1 MTGLDEN
8 CLRNLKSSEIL
19 KQGFLR
25 CDSKENISEK
35 QSLIQKTFLKASID
49 NEPIYVNQPIYE
61 TIDELIMQAL
71 YSEPVDNEESVYSE
85 PAGEPIYETIPI
97 QIQALYSEPVD
108 NKESVYSEPVGEPIY
123 QTIDEITP
131 IQKTESV
138 IPNKSLLKIEGNFK
152 KRDAKNIQRI
162 KDTTEILTI
171 YDPGQVNFDVQF
183 NLILNAFKNLKSS
196 SSKLAAFIY
205 ILDSTKDKESSK
217 TQINNNKIYKELPR
231 KYKKLIKR
239 SNPKFSLDMQS
250 TESLK
255 SIDSIRAHLKKRSIF
270 IKEEPLPLKDRI

>member
-25 CDSKENISEK
+25 CDSKENISEE
-35 QSLIQKTFLKASID
+35 QSLIQKTFLKASVD

-61 TIDELIMQAL
+61 TIDELI
-71 YSEPVDNEESVYSE
+71 
-85 PAGEPIYETIPI
+85 
-97 QIQALYSEPVD
+97 IQALYSEPVD
-108 NKESVYSEPVGEPIY
+108 EPIY
-123 QTIDEITP
+123 ATIDEITP

-138 IPNKSLLKIEGNFK
+138 IPNKSPLKIEGNFK

-162 KDTTEILTI
+162 KDTTQILTI

-196 SSKLAAFIY
+196 SSKLAAFLY
-205 ILDSTKDKESSK
+205 VLDSTKDLNQANSK
-217 TQINNNKIYKELPR
+217 KLYKQLPR
-231 KYKKLIKR
+231 KYKKLIKK

>member
-25 CDSKENISEK
+25 CDRKENISEE
-35 QSLIQKTFLKASID
+35 QSLIQKTFLKASVD

-61 TIDELIMQAL
+61 TIDELI
-71 YSEPVDNEESVYSE
+71 
-85 PAGEPIYETIPI
+85 
-97 QIQALYSEPVD
+97 IQALYSEPVD
-108 NKESVYSEPVGEPIY
+108 NKESVYSEPVDEPIY
-123 QTIDEITP
+123 ATIDEITP

-162 KDTTEILTI
+162 KDTTQILTI

-196 SSKLAAFIY
+196 SSKLAAFLY
-205 ILDSTKDKESSK
+205 VLDSTKDLNQANSK
-217 TQINNNKIYKELPR
+217 KLYKQLPR
-231 KYKKLIKR
+231 KYKKLIKK

-270 IKEEPLPLKDRI
+270 IKEEPLPLKDWI